1 VTIDGVLLKDG
12 GVGSAT
18 AAIAAYLS
26 SINGGQIGGN
36 RNLIINGAMQVAQRG
51 TSSTDAGYGSVDRFS
66 TRKNN
71 FDELVLTHE
80 QVTDAPTGFSNS
92 LKYTVSTPETTM
104 DADENARIEYRIE
117 GQDLQHLKKGTS
129 DAVSLSLSFWVKGS
143 ITGTY
148 IAMLVDNDNSR
159 NICASYTINSAN
171 TWEYKTLTYA
181 GDTTGT
187 LDNDNL
193 FSFAVRFW
201 LGAGTD
207 RTSGTLATSWQ
218 ANVPADVAVGQT
230 NILTTSGA
238 TFQITGVQLEVGEQ
252 ATPFEHR
259 SFADELDRCKRYYQK
274 SFAYDTAPVND
285 VIGVRMAIR
294 VGGDSVVYGG
304 ARVNFEKTMRATPT
318 ATAYNPQ
325 AAPANSGA
333 YLNDINNSSTTI
345 EYAITATDATTDS
358 LHFYVGGFN
367 QGGNDFGCN
376 WTADAEL

>member
-1 VTIDGVLLKDG
+1 MPISKIQANSLAD
-12 GVGSAT
+12 SA
-18 AAIAAYLS
+18 IH
-26 SINGGQIGGN
+26 GQ

-51 TSSTDAGYGSVDRFS
+51 TSSTSGGYGSVDRFR
-66 TRKNN
+66 TIKNN

-148 IAMLVDNDNSR
+148 IAMLADNDNSR

-238 TFQITGVQLEVGEQ
+238 TFQITGIQLEVGE

-259 SFADELDRCKRYYQK
+259 SYGDELARCQRYYYKVDPNGVSGWHAQMIADGQ
-274 SFAYDTAPVND
+274 AYRVETIFYPV
-285 VIGVRMAIR
+285 
-294 VGGDSVVYGG
+294 
-304 ARVNFEKTMRATPT
+304 EMRAAGTGTTT
-318 ATAYNPQ
+318 ANTSFTFASGYPSVAFVNKSM
-325 AAPANSGA
+325 AVCRYDLTSAGGWANI
-333 YLNDINNSSTTI
+333 LTFT
-345 EYAITATDATTDS
+345 
-358 LHFYVGGFN
+358 V
-367 QGGNDFGCN
+367 
-376 WTADAEL
+376 DAEL